1 MKKKKKK
8 KLSILLSA
16 IMLISLILSGCS
28 GQNSSGS
35 AADSNGKV
43 TLKFWSFWGS
53 ETRRPVIEKMIDDYN
68 KSQDKVVVKHTFV
81 PWGDIWTKNLAAVA
95 AGNPADVVVTDIN
108 DVSHRA
114 KNNQSTD
121 LSKYFD
127 DNMKDRFYPHL
138 WDTVLY
144 DGKPYAAP
152 FNTDTRLLYYNK
164 KAFKEAGLDP
174 NKPPQTWKE
183 LEEYAKKLDV
193 KKGSSYERI
202 GFYPLWG
209 GYGAP
214 SWMRNADEGKNFFDG
229 DKLSINTPAKAE
241 ALTWLADWKK
251 RYGKKTIEKWDAEFA
266 NGQTNPFVAEKVAMY
281 TDTGTFYTQI
291 RDSGKELDFGVAPI
305 PAYKEGA
312 RNWSDGGGFVLEV
325 PKGSKHPKE
334 AAEFIKYLTDVKA
347 QKYWAVKNYDNVANK
362 EAAESVAEGMKGQ
375 EKMVYSESLKNLK
388 DTQLAPIP
396 INYPDFMSRI
406 NPQIDAVMLGKSDA
420 KAALKK
426 AEADVK
432 KIKRK

>member
-1 MKKKKKK
+1 MKR
-8 KLSILLSA
+8 KLSIFLSVLMLFSMLLA
-16 IMLISLILSGCS
+16 GCS
-28 GQNSSGS
+28 GDKASG
-35 AADSNGKV
+35 AGGDSKKV
-43 TLKFWSFWGS
+43 TLKFWTFWGS
-53 ETRRPVIEKMIDDYN
+53 ETRRPIIEKMVDDYN

-127 DNMKDRFYPHL
+127 DNFKNRFYPQL

-144 DGKPYAAP
+144 KGKAYGAP

-174 NKPPQTWKE
+174 NKPPQTWAE

-193 KKGSSYERI
+193 KKGSTYERI

-214 SWMRNADEGKNFFDG
+214 GWMRNADNGKGFIEG
-229 DKLSINTPAKAE
+229 DKLAIDTPAKE
-241 ALTWLADWKK
+241 DALTWLADWKK
-251 RYGKKTIEKWDAEFA
+251 RYGKKTIESWDADFA

-281 TDTGTFYTQI
+281 VDTGTFYTQI
-291 RDSGKELDFGVAPI
+291 RDSGKNLDFGVAPI
-305 PAYKEGA
+305 PSYTDHT
-312 RNWSDGGGFVLEV
+312 RHWSDGGGFVLEV

-334 AAEFIKYLTDVKA
+334 AADFIKYLTDVKA

-362 EAAESVAEGMKGQ
+362 QAAESAAAEMSGMAKD
-375 EKMVYSESLKNLK
+375 VYQTSNENLK
-388 DTQLAPIP
+388 DTQLAPVP
-396 INYPDFMSRI
+396 LNYPDYKSRI
-406 NPQIDAVMLGKSDA
+406 DPQIDAVMLGKKKSPE
-420 KAALKK
+420 ALKK
-426 AEADVK
+426 AEEDVK
-432 KIKRK
+432 KIKK